1 MKLFYHYFSIF
12 FLILILNCIATEP
25 FYLITQGYQQVKYV
39 FKKKSIKEILEENKV
54 SEEVKNKLILLN
66 QIKYFAKEKLKL
78 NTENQFDYLLEI
90 NGNSISY
97 IVIASFRTKLKP
109 KEYWFPFV
117 GNIYYLGF
125 FDKQDA
131 IEYAKYL
138 ETKNWDVKISGV
150 DAYSTLGW
158 FSDPILSYHLKKDEI
173 DLVSL
178 VIHELTHNTFWKKD
192 QNDYNETLATFI
204 EEQGT
209 YEYIKEFKKDNKEL
223 IDKFFKKKEEEKKIQ
238 LILFNY
244 RKKLQ
249 ELYETPLREE
259 EILVKKDQIFQDL
272 KNYLASI
279 KNEFQIISLDYY
291 IKKNYNNADFVLLNL
306 YENQELLLLF
316 KKIFSECKNNFECFW
331 KNLKK

>member
-12 FLILILNCIATEP
+12 FLILNCIATEP
-25 FYLITQGYQQVKYV
+25 FYIFTQGYNQVNYV
-39 FKKKSIKEILEENKV
+39 FKKRSIKEILEENKV
-54 SEEVKNKLILLN
+54 SEEIKNKLLLLN

-78 NTENQFDYLLEI
+78 NTENQFDYLLEV

-97 IVIASFRTKLKP
+97 IVVASLKTKLKP

-117 GNIYYLGF
+117 GKIYYLGF

-131 IEYAKYL
+131 IKYAKYL
-138 ETKNWDVKISGV
+138 EKENWDVKISGV

-192 QNDYNETLATFI
+192 ENDFNETLATFI

-209 YEYIKEFKKDNKEL
+209 IEYIKEFKKDNEEL
-223 IDKFFKKKEEEKKIQ
+223 MERFFKKKEEEKKIQ
-238 LILFNY
+238 LILFDY
-244 RKKLQ
+244 KKKLQ
-249 ELYETPLREE
+249 ELYESSTTEE
-259 EILVKKDQIFQDL
+259 EKLQKRNQIFQDL
-272 KNYLASI
+272 RNHFATI
-279 KNEFQIISLDYY
+279 KNEFQTISLEYY

-306 YENQELLLLF
+306 YKNQELLLLF
-316 KKIFSECKNNFECFW
+316 KKIFSDCKNNFECFW